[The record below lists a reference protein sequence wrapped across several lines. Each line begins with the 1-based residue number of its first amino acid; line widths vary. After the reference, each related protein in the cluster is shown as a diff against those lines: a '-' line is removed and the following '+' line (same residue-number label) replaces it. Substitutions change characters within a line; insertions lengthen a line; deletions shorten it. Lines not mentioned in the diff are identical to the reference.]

1 MQHILQAS
9 NHQLFVFFSFLR
21 EADKKKKE
29 KYRIYLYRWN
39 LFVLK
44 EIEFLNSWS
53 EYELK
58 VILWLTQQFFSVR
71 ASDLR
76 VTERGCSGC
85 AVLLLIAGHVF
96 VWSSVYACVHSG
108 GERVRDNDA
117 KKESEGKSNVEGLKR
132 ARLCNHC
139 KSSRLRVRPQ
149 KQHGQS

>member
-1 MQHILQAS
+1 M
-9 NHQLFVFFSFLR
+9 
-21 EADKKKKE
+21 
-29 KYRIYLYRWN
+29 
-39 LFVLK
+39 LK

-96 VWSSVYACVHSG
+96 VWSSVYVCILGVRECETMTRKRKAKVKAMWRAWRELDSVITASRHICVFAHKSSTG
-108 GERVRDNDA
+108 RVNTGERIQ
-117 KKESEGKSNVEGLKR
+117 GLNG
-132 ARLCNHC
+132 RLVPSPVLTVSKAPWNR
-139 KSSRLRVRPQ
+139 KISDYT
-149 KQHGQS
+149 